1 MILDFCLIS
10 GLLWGV
16 LPPEEDHA
24 CEQLAGVSI
33 FGDDVASL
41 TYHYGD
47 DDEDVEVELN
57 RDEESGE
64 SEESYEDEEE
74 EEGSV
79 IVLCNGGCLDL
90 TDCRHDKGKHHVVSV
105 GFENMSVTRQYL
117 EYLKCFPELEDLSF
131 LDCEFEKDLK
141 IPFDHWPKLTDF
153 NWSSSAEQET
163 PIPDW
168 LLKQVA
174 LSKSIARISGDIS
187 PKDIPLVTGMK
198 SLRSFRLEICD
209 ETSLRALLPLR
220 DQLLELYLSGK
231 CPENLAE
238 TLSQFHALRILHIYD
253 MPVDDAFVGSIQKMD
268 LAILWLIK
276 TDVTDGCIPTIK
288 NWKTLHDVCISS
300 LKREDCQITPEGEQ
314 ELLQTPG
321 KDIWVHEVPFARG
334 WENLSDE
341 ELKQEFNG
349 SSDKCIPTRKF

>member
-1 MILDFCLIS
+1 MLTELCLIS

-24 CEQLAGVSI
+24 YEQLAGVPI

-57 RDEESGE
+57 ADKESDK
-64 SEESYEDEEE
+64 SEESDENEDEEG

-79 IVLCNGGCLDL
+79 IVLCNGGCIDL
-90 TDCRHDKGKHHVVSV
+90 TDCRHDKVEHHVWLVE
-105 GFENMSVTRQYL
+105 FKNMTITRQHID
-117 EYLKCFPELEDLSF
+117 YLKCFPELEDLSF

-153 NWSSSAEQET
+153 NWLSSEEQGGT
-163 PIPDW
+163 IPEW
-168 LLKQVA
+168 LLKQIT
-174 LSKSIARISGDIS
+174 LSKSVARISGDIS

-198 SLRSFRLEICD
+198 SLRSFRLEISD

-253 MPVDDAFVGSIQKMD
+253 MPVDDTFVGSIQKMD

-300 LKREDCQITPEGEQ
+300 LKREDCKITPKGEQ

-321 KDIWVHEVPFARG
+321 KDVWVHGVPFARG

-341 ELKQEFNG
+341 ELKGKNSPKGE
-349 SSDKCIPTRKF
+349 K